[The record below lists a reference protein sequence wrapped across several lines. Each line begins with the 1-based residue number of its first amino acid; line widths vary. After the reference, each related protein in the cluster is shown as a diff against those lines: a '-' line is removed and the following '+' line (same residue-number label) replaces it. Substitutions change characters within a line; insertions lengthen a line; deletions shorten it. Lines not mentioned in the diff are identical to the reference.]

1 MPYIQHRAATVSAT
15 RPVFS
20 GPSRSMGVDRID
32 RRVSDIDL
40 LDGIR
45 EISPAKVATIL
56 GLAILCWTPIAAIL
70 VDLLG

>member
-1 MPYIQHRAATVSAT
+1 MPDIQHRAATVSAT

-20 GPSRSMGVDRID
+20 GPSRTMAADRID
-32 RRVSDIDL
+32 GRVSDIDL

-45 EISPAKVATIL
+45 QISPAKVATIL
-56 GLAILCWTPIAAIL
+56 GLSILCWTPIAAIL

>member
-1 MPYIQHRAATVSAT
+1 MPDIQHRAATVSAT
-15 RPVFS
+15 WPVFS

>member
-1 MPYIQHRAATVSAT
+1 MPDIQHRAATVSAT

-20 GPSRSMGVDRID
+20 GPSRPMGVDRIN
-32 RRVSDIDL
+32 RRASDIDL

>member
-1 MPYIQHRAATVSAT
+1 MPDIQHRAATVSAT

-20 GPSRSMGVDRID
+20 RPSRSMGVDRIN
-32 RRVSDIDL
+32 RRASDIDL